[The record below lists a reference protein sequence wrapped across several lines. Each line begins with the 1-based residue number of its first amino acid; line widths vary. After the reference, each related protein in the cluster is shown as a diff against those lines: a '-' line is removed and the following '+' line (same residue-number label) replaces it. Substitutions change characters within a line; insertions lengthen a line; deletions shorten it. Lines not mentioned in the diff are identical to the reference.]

1 MAEKNPAENKSSK
14 PSLPKS
20 MAERTVRTP
29 PKIRRILWKETM
41 ATQNVRA
48 IKPEYDPYAFAD
60 EKGRAADYSRD
71 NLYVKSTNKH
81 DHSETVYVKVQPGT
95 IAQIEELVRKVPEL
109 RSRGDVIRNAL
120 YHDMAYWVTVLEDED
135 LGRWLNTE
143 MMQAQADMA
152 QQELISLAKLVD
164 SWRTNIQL
172 ARNAG
177 DKDALERLYEQLK
190 QQAEQIR
197 EPYSSRLIELTF

>member
-1 MAEKNPAENKSSK
+1 
-14 PSLPKS
+14 
-20 MAERTVRTP
+20 
-29 PKIRRILWKETM
+29 
-41 ATQNVRA
+41 
-48 IKPEYDPYAFAD
+48 
-60 EKGRAADYSRD
+60 
-71 NLYVKSTNKH
+71 
-81 DHSETVYVKVQPGT
+81 
-95 IAQIEELVRKVPEL
+95 
-109 RSRGDVIRNAL
+109 
-120 YHDMAYWVTVLEDED
+120 MAYWVTVLEDDD

>member
-1 MAEKNPAENKSSK
+1 MAEKNPAENKSQK

-29 PKIRRILWKETM
+29 PKTRRTFGKETM
-41 ATQNVRA
+41 AAQNVRA

-60 EKGRAADYSRD
+60 DKGRAADYSRD

-120 YHDMAYWVTVLEDED
+120 YHDMAYWVTVLEDDD

>member
-1 MAEKNPAENKSSK
+1 
-14 PSLPKS
+14 
-20 MAERTVRTP
+20 
-29 PKIRRILWKETM
+29 M

>member
-29 PKIRRILWKETM
+29 PKTRRILWKETM